1 MDLSRQRNRWRK
13 RRVGVQPRE
22 VVFRDV
28 YFDRQARPVA
38 GKLLFCFRPA
48 GASTESRGHLAGV
61 WDGKQ
66 LCLYVDGILQESR
79 LGIENCSSL
88 SDVPFYLG
96 ADPANP
102 ALGYLAE
109 GLFHG
114 RFRAVRSS
122 HSVEYATDFAKPERF
137 EKTPQTPALFD
148 FTIDTGRY
156 AIDRSG
162 HGRHGII
169 VGAKFVPAALEKA
182 K

>member
-1 MDLSRQRNRWRK
+1 MECNQGKWSFGMYTSIDRRDQWQENYSSVFARQGPQLNRW
-13 RRVGVQPRE
+13 V
-22 VVFRDV
+22 
-28 YFDRQARPVA
+28 
-38 GKLLFCFRPA
+38 
-48 GASTESRGHLAGV
+48 HLAGV